1 MPWRPPLLFMRL
13 EYEAPLDSHRDSILT
28 RATPAMRNPKHAP
41 CRWISVAAPAVAAA
55 CTLAAWIYWRHPW
68 LLAGCAITSMCV
80 LCALFLP
87 RVWAPV
93 QRALDWFA
101 HVVSIAVSYALLG
114 VLFVTCFVPIRGLL
128 VLLGR
133 DPLRRRKASDG
144 DSYWETLPP
153 TPAGSEHWRRQF

>member
-1 MPWRPPLLFMRL
+1 MRPP
-13 EYEAPLDSHRDSILT
+13 
-28 RATPAMRNPKHAP
+28 KQAP

-55 CTLAAWIYWRHPW
+55 CTLAAWIYWRHPG
-68 LLAGCAITSMCV
+68 LLAGSAIASTGS
-80 LCALFLP
+80 LCAWFFP
-87 RVWAPV
+87 RIWAPV
-93 QRALDWFA
+93 QRTLDWVA
-101 HVVSIAVSYALLG
+101 HAVSIAVSYALLG
-114 VLFVTCFVPIRGLL
+114 ALFLTCFVPIRGLL